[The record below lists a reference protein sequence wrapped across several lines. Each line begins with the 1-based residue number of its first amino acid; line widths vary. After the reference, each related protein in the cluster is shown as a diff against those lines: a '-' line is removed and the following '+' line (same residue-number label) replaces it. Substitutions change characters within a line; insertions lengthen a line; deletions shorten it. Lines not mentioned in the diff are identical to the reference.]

1 MFKIRFPFRLPSGQD
16 LTEYGETLVV
26 GRLGMSLAKES
37 GYHCLNIEGF
47 ESEESAKDFYGKIN
61 SGLKY
66 VTLNTGLSVLS
77 EFELQNVKYTEDP
90 EVARANLSKS
100 FNMEIEEPV
109 DALIDGARPAIYL
122 SEKNI
127 RKITGGDV
135 TLTLSQ
141 SSENFLKLF
150 AKTTEFKNSEKVE
163 NDEKFRSAL
172 ELYSGHFLEVTPRA
186 KFLTLVMALETIAM
200 PTRRTD
206 NVLQLID
213 KWKKEADEELHKL
226 NKDGDDYL
234 SLESL
239 SRELLFRKEDSIR
252 RRIKNYVFKIVDI
265 GDSEIAFDLAKSA
278 LKVYDF
284 RSALVHGQ
292 KIDKQELSNQLSK
305 AKEIVLRV
313 LIHRFENEVGIK

>member
-26 GRLGMSLAKES
+26 GSLGMSLAKES
-37 GYHCLNIEGF
+37 GYHCLHIEGF

-90 EVARANLSKS
+90 EAARANLSKS
-100 FNMEIEEPV
+100 LNMEIEEPV

-150 AKTTEFKNSEKVE
+150 AKTTEFKNSEQVE
-163 NDEKFRSAL
+163 KDEKFRSAL

-252 RRIKNYVFKIVDI
+252 RRIRNYVFKIADI
-265 GDSEIAFDLAKSA
+265 GDSEIASDLAKSA

-284 RSALVHGQ
+284 RSALVHGK

-305 AKEIVLRV
+305 AKDIVLKV

>member
-1 MFKIRFPFRLPSGQD
+1 MFKIRFPFRLPAGQD

-26 GRLGMSLAKES
+26 GSLRMSLAKES
-37 GYHCLNIEGF
+37 GYHCLHIEGF
-47 ESEESAKDFYGKIN
+47 ESEESAKDFYEKID

-66 VTLNTGLSVLS
+66 VTLNTGLSFLS
-77 EFELQNVKYTEDP
+77 EFELQSVKYTEDP

-141 SSENFLKLF
+141 SSEKLLELF
-150 AKTTEFKNSEKVE
+150 AKITEFKTAENVD

-172 ELYSGHFLEVTPRA
+172 ELYSGHFLEATPRA

-200 PTRRTD
+200 PTKRTD
-206 NVLQLID
+206 NVLHLID

-226 NKDGDDYL
+226 NKDSDDYL

-239 SRELLFRKEDSIR
+239 SKELLFRKEDSIR
-252 RRIKNYVFKIVDI
+252 RRIRNYVFKIAEI
-265 GDSEIAFDLAKSA
+265 GDSEIASDLAKSA

-284 RSALVHGQ
+284 RSALVHGRR
-292 KIDKQELSNQLSK
+292 IDKQELSDQLSK
-305 AKEIVLRV
+305 VKEIVLKV
-313 LIHRFENEVGIK
+313 LTHRFENEVGIK